1 MPKALVIVE
10 SPAKAKTIEKFLG
23 KNHYV
28 VKASVGHI
36 RDLPKS
42 RLGVDIDNNF
52 EPEYINIRGKG
63 PVIKDLK
70 KEAKKASKI
79 YLATDPDREGEAIS
93 WHLSYILDIDPE
105 SQCRIEFNEITK
117 DTIKKAI
124 KKPRQIN
131 IDLVDAQ
138 QARRVLDRLLGYQIS
153 PILWQKIR
161 RGLSAGRVQSV
172 TTKLVCDRETEIEN
186 FVPVEYWSLD
196 LISEVDGCP
205 VEFSFYGI
213 DGKKLDLNSEDQ
225 VNEIID
231 KIKGSSL
238 LVKKIDT
245 RTRKRAAVKPFTT
258 SVLQQEAVNRLGFTT
273 RKTMKIAQELYEG
286 VNVKGEGS
294 LGLISYIRT
303 DSQRLS
309 EEAKSSAKDFILN
322 SYGQKYHSET
332 KDKKSKSKT
341 NSQDAHEAIR
351 PTSVYRHPEEIK
363 ASLSNDQYKL
373 YNLIWKRFVASQMA
387 DALYESMS
395 IEAEIGQYTFKA
407 SGSKQV
413 FDGFTRVYDYYD
425 REDKILPEIKL
436 NDKLGLKEIDPE
448 QHFTQPP
455 ARYTEASLV
464 KTLEEL
470 GIGRPSTYA
479 PTIGTIL
486 TREYVEK
493 EGPAIK
499 PTELGKIV
507 TEILEENFEMLTD
520 VDYTAQMESRLDK
533 IEDGLE
539 NWKDVVSESY
549 APLASSIKEAI
560 ENIEKINMDIETN
573 EVCEVCGS
581 NMVIKHGRFGKFMAC
596 KNYPE
601 CKNTKPIVDKVGVK
615 CPKCGDGDIIIRKS
629 KRGRVFYGCSNYPD
643 CDFVEW
649 NKPTGQVCPDCGSHM
664 VEKVTKKESRSICSN
679 KDCISNQKPKKGKE
693 K

>member
-63 PVIKDLK
+63 PIIKDLK

-93 WHLSYILDIDPE
+93 WHLSYLLEIDPE

-124 KKPRQIN
+124 KKPRSIN

-196 LISEVDGCP
+196 LVSEVAGCP
-205 VEFSFYGI
+205 VDFSFYGI
-213 DGKKLDLNSEDQ
+213 DGKKLDLN
-225 VNEIID
+225 NEIIEN
-231 KIKGSSL
+231 IKGSKI
-238 LVKKIDT
+238 LVKNIDT
-245 RTRKRAAVKPFTT
+245 KTRKRATVKPFTT

-273 RKTMKIAQELYEG
+273 RKTMKVAQELYEG
-286 VNVKGEGS
+286 VSIKGEGS
-294 LGLISYIRT
+294 VGLISYIRT

-309 EEAKSSAKDFILN
+309 EEAKSSAKDFILS
-322 SYGQKYHSET
+322 SYGQKYHSAS

-363 ASLSNDQYKL
+363 ASLSTDQYKL
-373 YNLIWKRFVASQMA
+373 YNLIWKRFVASQMS

-395 IEAEIGQYTFKA
+395 IEATIGQYTFKA

-413 FDGFTRVYDYYD
+413 FDGFTKVYDYYD

-436 NDKLGLKEIDPE
+436 NDKLPVKEVDPK

-455 ARYTEASLV
+455 PRYTEASLV

-486 TREYVEK
+486 TRGYVEK

-507 TEILEENFEMLTD
+507 TDILEENFEMLTD

-533 IEDGLE
+533 IEEGLE
-539 NWKDVVSESY
+539 DWKNVVSESY

-560 ENIEKINMDIETN
+560 ENIEKINMDEETD
-573 EVCEVCGS
+573 EICELCGS

-615 CPKCGDGDIIIRKS
+615 CPKCGDGDIILRKS
-629 KRGRVFYGCSNYPD
+629 KRGRVFYGCSNFPD

-649 NKPTGQVCPDCGSHM
+649 NKPTGQVCPECGSHM
-664 VEKVTKKESRSICSN
+664 VEKVTKKESKSICSN
-679 KDCISNQKPKKGKE
+679 KDCITNKKE
-693 K
+693 KKAKTK

>member
-23 KNHYV
+23 KNHDV

-70 KEAKKASKI
+70 KEAKKATKV

-93 WHLSYILDIDPE
+93 WHLSYILGIDPK

-172 TTKLVCDRETEIEN
+172 TTKLVCAREKEIEA

-205 VEFSFYGI
+205 VEFSFYGL
-213 DGKKLDLNSEDQ
+213 DGQKLDLENEDQ
-225 VNEIID
+225 VNDIIE
-231 KIKGSSL
+231 KIKASSIL
-238 LVKKIDT
+238 IKKIDT
-245 RTRKRAAVKPFTT
+245 RTRKRTTVKPFTT
-258 SVLQQEAVNRLGFTT
+258 SMLQQEAVNRLGFTT

-286 VNVKGEGS
+286 VDIKGEGTV
-294 LGLISYIRT
+294 GLISYIRT

-309 EEAKSSAKDFILN
+309 EEAKLSAKDFILD
-322 SYGQKYHSET
+322 SYGQKYHSES
-332 KDKKSKSKT
+332 KEKKAKGKS

-351 PTSVYRHPEEIK
+351 PTSVYRHPDDIK
-363 ASLSNDQYKL
+363 ESLSKDQYKL
-373 YNLIWKRFVASQMA
+373 YNLIWRRFVASQMS
-387 DALYESMS
+387 DALYENLS
-395 IEAEIGQYTFKA
+395 IEAQIDQYIFKA
-407 SGSKQV
+407 SGSKQI
-413 FDGFTRVYDYYD
+413 FDGFTKVYNFYE
-425 REDKILPEIKL
+425 REDKILPEIQVG
-436 NDKLGLKEIDPE
+436 DRFDVKEIDPQ

-486 TREYVEK
+486 NRGYVEK
-493 EGPAIK
+493 EGASIK
-499 PTELGKIV
+499 PTELGNIV
-507 TEILEENFEMLTD
+507 TDILEENFEMLTD
-520 VDYTAQMESRLDK
+520 VDYTAQMESRLDQ
-533 IEDGLE
+533 IEEGSED
-539 NWKDVVSESY
+539 WKHVVSESY

-560 ENIEKINMDIETN
+560 ENIEKINMDIETD
-573 EVCEVCGS
+573 EICELCGS

-601 CKNTKPIVDKVGVK
+601 CKNTKPIVEKIGVK
-615 CPKCGDGDIIIRKS
+615 CPKCGDGDIIVRKS

-649 NKPTGQVCPDCGSHM
+649 KKPNGEVCPECGSYM
-664 VEKVTKKESRSICSN
+664 VEKVTKKESKSVCSN
-679 KDCISNQKPKKGKE
+679 KDCITNQKAKSK
-693 K
+693 

>member
-196 LISEVDGCP
+196 LVSEVDGCP

-225 VNEIID
+225 VNEIIN

-332 KDKKSKSKT
+332 KDKKAKPKT

-395 IEAEIGQYTFKA
+395 I
-407 SGSKQV
+407 
-413 FDGFTRVYDYYD
+413 
-425 REDKILPEIKL
+425 
-436 NDKLGLKEIDPE
+436 
-448 QHFTQPP
+448 
-455 ARYTEASLV
+455 
-464 KTLEEL
+464 
-470 GIGRPSTYA
+470 
-479 PTIGTIL
+479 
-486 TREYVEK
+486 
-493 EGPAIK
+493 
-499 PTELGKIV
+499 
-507 TEILEENFEMLTD
+507 
-520 VDYTAQMESRLDK
+520 
-533 IEDGLE
+533 
-539 NWKDVVSESY
+539 
-549 APLASSIKEAI
+549 
-560 ENIEKINMDIETN
+560 
-573 EVCEVCGS
+573 
-581 NMVIKHGRFGKFMAC
+581 
-596 KNYPE
+596 
-601 CKNTKPIVDKVGVK
+601 
-615 CPKCGDGDIIIRKS
+615 
-629 KRGRVFYGCSNYPD
+629 
-643 CDFVEW
+643 
-649 NKPTGQVCPDCGSHM
+649 
-664 VEKVTKKESRSICSN
+664 
-679 KDCISNQKPKKGKE
+679 
-693 K
+693 

>member
-70 KEAKKASKI
+70 KEAKKATKV

-93 WHLSYILDIDPE
+93 WHLSYILGIDPK

-172 TTKLVCDRETEIEN
+172 TTKLVCAREKEIEA

-205 VEFSFYGI
+205 VEFSFYGL
-213 DGKKLDLNSEDQ
+213 DGQKLDLENEDQ
-225 VNEIID
+225 VNDIIE
-231 KIKGSSL
+231 KIKGSSIL
-238 LVKKIDT
+238 IKKIDT
-245 RTRKRAAVKPFTT
+245 RTRKRTTVKPFTT
-258 SVLQQEAVNRLGFTT
+258 SMLQQEAVNRLGFTT

-286 VNVKGEGS
+286 VDIKGEGTV
-294 LGLISYIRT
+294 GLISYIRT

-309 EEAKSSAKDFILN
+309 EEAKLSAKDFILD
-322 SYGQKYHSET
+322 SYGQKYHSES
-332 KDKKSKSKT
+332 KEKKAKGKS

-351 PTSVYRHPEEIK
+351 PTSVYRHPDDIK
-363 ASLSNDQYKL
+363 ESLSKDQYKL
-373 YNLIWKRFVASQMA
+373 YNLIWRRFVASQMS
-387 DALYESMS
+387 DALYENLS
-395 IEAEIGQYTFKA
+395 IEAQIDQYIFKA
-407 SGSKQV
+407 SGSKQI
-413 FDGFTRVYDYYD
+413 FDGFTKVYNFYE
-425 REDKILPEIKL
+425 REDKILPEIQVG
-436 NDKLGLKEIDPE
+436 DRFDVKEIDPQ

-486 TREYVEK
+486 NRGYVEK
-493 EGPAIK
+493 EGASIK
-499 PTELGKIV
+499 PTELGNIV
-507 TEILEENFEMLTD
+507 TDILEENFEMLTD
-520 VDYTAQMESRLDK
+520 VDYTAQMESRLDQ
-533 IEDGLE
+533 IEEGSED
-539 NWKDVVSESY
+539 WKHVVSESY

-560 ENIEKINMDIETN
+560 ENIEKINMDIETD
-573 EVCEVCGS
+573 EICELCGS

-601 CKNTKPIVDKVGVK
+601 CKNTKPIVEKIGVK
-615 CPKCGDGDIIIRKS
+615 CPKCGDGDIIVRKS

-649 NKPTGQVCPDCGSHM
+649 KKPNGEVCPECGSYM
-664 VEKVTKKESRSICSN
+664 VEKVTKKESKSVCSN
-679 KDCISNQKPKKGKE
+679 KDCITNQKAKSK
-693 K
+693 

>member
-70 KEAKKASKI
+70 KEAKKATKV

-93 WHLSYILDIDPE
+93 WHLSYILGIDPE

-172 TTKLVCDRETEIEN
+172 TTKLVCAREKEIEA

-205 VEFSFYGI
+205 VEFSFYGL
-213 DGKKLDLNSEDQ
+213 DGQKLDLENEDQ
-225 VNEIID
+225 VNDIIE
-231 KIKGSSL
+231 KIKGSSIL
-238 LVKKIDT
+238 IKKIDT
-245 RTRKRAAVKPFTT
+245 RTRKRTTVKPFNT
-258 SVLQQEAVNRLGFTT
+258 SMLQQEAVNRLGFTT

-286 VNVKGEGS
+286 VDIKGEGTV
-294 LGLISYIRT
+294 GLISYIRT

-309 EEAKSSAKDFILN
+309 EEAKLSAKDFILD
-322 SYGQKYHSET
+322 SYGQKYHSES
-332 KDKKSKSKT
+332 KEKKAKGKS

-351 PTSVYRHPEEIK
+351 PTSVYRHPDDIK
-363 ASLSNDQYKL
+363 ESLSKDQYKL
-373 YNLIWKRFVASQMA
+373 YNLIWRRFVASQMS
-387 DALYESMS
+387 DALYENLS
-395 IEAEIGQYTFKA
+395 IEAQIDQYIFKA
-407 SGSKQV
+407 SGSKQI
-413 FDGFTRVYDYYD
+413 FDGFTKVYNFYE
-425 REDKILPEIKL
+425 REDKILPEIQVG
-436 NDKLGLKEIDPE
+436 DRFDVKEIDPQ

-486 TREYVEK
+486 NRGYVEK
-493 EGPAIK
+493 EGASIK
-499 PTELGKIV
+499 PTELGNIV
-507 TEILEENFEMLTD
+507 TDILEENFEMLTD
-520 VDYTAQMESRLDK
+520 VDYTAQMESRLDQ
-533 IEDGLE
+533 IEEGSED
-539 NWKDVVSESY
+539 WKHVVSESY

-560 ENIEKINMDIETN
+560 ENIEKINMDIETD
-573 EVCEVCGS
+573 EICELCGS

-601 CKNTKPIVDKVGVK
+601 CKNTKPIVEKIGVK
-615 CPKCGDGDIIIRKS
+615 CPKCGDGDIIVRKS

-649 NKPTGQVCPDCGSHM
+649 KKPNGEVCPECGSYM
-664 VEKVTKKESRSICSN
+664 VEKVTKKESKSVCSN
-679 KDCISNQKPKKGKE
+679 KDCITNQKAKSK
-693 K
+693 

>member
-52 EPEYINIRGKG
+52 EPEYINIRG

-205 VEFSFYGI
+205 VEFSFYG
-213 DGKKLDLNSEDQ
+213 KKLDLNNEDQ

-363 ASLSNDQYKL
+363 ASLSNDQYRL

-493 EGPAIK
+493 VGPAIK

-560 ENIEKINMDIETN
+560 ENIEKINMDIETD

-679 KDCISNQKPKKGKE
+679 KDCISNQKPKKGKD

>member
-1 MPKALVIVE
+1 MEVLFVIVE

-63 PVIKDLK
+63 PIIKDLK

-93 WHLSYILDIDPE
+93 WHLSYLLEIDPE

-124 KKPRQIN
+124 KKPRSIN

-196 LISEVDGCP
+196 LVSEVAGCP
-205 VEFSFYGI
+205 VDFSFYGI
-213 DGKKLDLNSEDQ
+213 DGKKLDLNNEDQ
-225 VNEIID
+225 VNEIIENIKES
-231 KIKGSSL
+231 KI
-238 LVKKIDT
+238 LVKNIDT
-245 RTRKRAAVKPFTT
+245 KTRKRATVKPFTT

-273 RKTMKIAQELYEG
+273 RKTMKVAQELYEG
-286 VNVKGEGS
+286 VSIKGEGS
-294 LGLISYIRT
+294 VGLISYIRT

-309 EEAKSSAKDFILN
+309 EEAKSSAKDFILS
-322 SYGQKYHSET
+322 SYGQKYHSAS

-363 ASLSNDQYKL
+363 ASLSNDQYRL
-373 YNLIWKRFVASQMA
+373 YNLIWKRFVASQMS

-395 IEAEIGQYTFKA
+395 IEATIGQYTFKA

-413 FDGFTRVYDYYD
+413 FDGFTKVYDYYD

-436 NDKLGLKEIDPE
+436 NDKLPVKEVDPK

-455 ARYTEASLV
+455 PR
-464 KTLEEL
+464 
-470 GIGRPSTYA
+470 
-479 PTIGTIL
+479 
-486 TREYVEK
+486 
-493 EGPAIK
+493 
-499 PTELGKIV
+499 GK
-507 TEILEENFEMLTD
+507 
-520 VDYTAQMESRLDK
+520 S
-533 IEDGLE
+533 
-539 NWKDVVSESY
+539 
-549 APLASSIKEAI
+549 
-560 ENIEKINMDIETN
+560 
-573 EVCEVCGS
+573 
-581 NMVIKHGRFGKFMAC
+581 GKNA
-596 KNYPE
+596 
-601 CKNTKPIVDKVGVK
+601 
-615 CPKCGDGDIIIRKS
+615 
-629 KRGRVFYGCSNYPD
+629 
-643 CDFVEW
+643 
-649 NKPTGQVCPDCGSHM
+649 
-664 VEKVTKKESRSICSN
+664 
-679 KDCISNQKPKKGKE
+679 
-693 K
+693 

>member
-63 PVIKDLK
+63 PIIKDLK

-93 WHLSYILDIDPE
+93 WHLSYLLEIDPE

-124 KKPRQIN
+124 KKPRSIN

-196 LISEVDGCP
+196 LVSEVAGCP
-205 VEFSFYGI
+205 VDFSFYGI
-213 DGKKLDLNSEDQ
+213 DGKKLDLNNEDQ
-225 VNEIID
+225 VNEIIENIKES
-231 KIKGSSL
+231 KI
-238 LVKKIDT
+238 LVKNIDT
-245 RTRKRAAVKPFTT
+245 KTRKRATVKPFTT

-273 RKTMKIAQELYEG
+273 RKTMKVAQELYEG
-286 VNVKGEGS
+286 VNIKGEGS
-294 LGLISYIRT
+294 VGLISYIRT

-309 EEAKSSAKDFILN
+309 EEAKSSAKDFILS
-322 SYGQKYHSET
+322 SYGQKYHSAS

-363 ASLSNDQYKL
+363 ASLSTDQYKL
-373 YNLIWKRFVASQMA
+373 YNLIWKRFVASQMS
-387 DALYESMS
+387 DALYKSMS
-395 IEAEIGQYTFKA
+395 IEATIGQYTFKA

-413 FDGFTRVYDYYD
+413 FDGFTKVYDYYD

-436 NDKLGLKEIDPE
+436 NDKLPVKEVDPK

-455 ARYTEASLV
+455 PRYTEASLV

-486 TREYVEK
+486 TRGYVEK

-507 TEILEENFEMLTD
+507 TDILEENFEMLTD

-533 IEDGLE
+533 IEEGLE
-539 NWKDVVSESY
+539 DWKNVVSESY

-560 ENIEKINMDIETN
+560 ENIEKINMDEETD
-573 EVCEVCGS
+573 EICELCGS
-581 NMVIKHGRFGKFMAC
+581 KMVIKHGRFGKFMAC

-615 CPKCGDGDIIIRKS
+615 CPKCGDGDIILRKS
-629 KRGRVFYGCSNYPD
+629 KRGRVFYGCSNFPD

-649 NKPTGQVCPDCGSHM
+649 NKPTGQVCPECGSHM
-664 VEKVTKKESRSICSN
+664 VEKVTKKESKSICSN
-679 KDCISNQKPKKGKE
+679 KDCISNKKE
-693 K
+693 KKAKTK

>member
-70 KEAKKASKI
+70 KEAKKATKV

-93 WHLSYILDIDPE
+93 WHLSYILGIDPK

-172 TTKLVCDRETEIEN
+172 TTKLVCAREKEIEA

-205 VEFSFYGI
+205 VEFSFYGL
-213 DGKKLDLNSEDQ
+213 DGQKLDLENEDQ
-225 VNEIID
+225 VNDIIE
-231 KIKGSSL
+231 KIKASSIL
-238 LVKKIDT
+238 IKKIDT
-245 RTRKRAAVKPFTT
+245 RTRKRTTVKPFTT
-258 SVLQQEAVNRLGFTT
+258 SMLQQEAVNRLGFTT

-286 VNVKGEGS
+286 VDIKGEGTV
-294 LGLISYIRT
+294 GLISYIRT

-309 EEAKSSAKDFILN
+309 EEAKLSAKDFILD
-322 SYGQKYHSET
+322 SYGQKYHSES
-332 KDKKSKSKT
+332 KEKKAKGKS

-351 PTSVYRHPEEIK
+351 PTSVYRHPDDIK
-363 ASLSNDQYKL
+363 ESLSKDQYKL
-373 YNLIWKRFVASQMA
+373 YNLIWRRFVASQMS
-387 DALYESMS
+387 DALYENLS
-395 IEAEIGQYTFKA
+395 IEAQIDQYIFKA
-407 SGSKQV
+407 SGSKQI
-413 FDGFTRVYDYYD
+413 FDGFTKVYNFYE
-425 REDKILPEIKL
+425 REDKILPEIQVG
-436 NDKLGLKEIDPE
+436 DRFDVKEIDPQ

-486 TREYVEK
+486 NRGYVEK
-493 EGPAIK
+493 EGASIK
-499 PTELGKIV
+499 PTELGNIV
-507 TEILEENFEMLTD
+507 TDILEENFEMLTD
-520 VDYTAQMESRLDK
+520 VDYTAQMESRLDQ
-533 IEDGLE
+533 IEEGSED
-539 NWKDVVSESY
+539 WKHVVSESY

-560 ENIEKINMDIETN
+560 ENIEKINMDIETD
-573 EVCEVCGS
+573 EICELCGS

-601 CKNTKPIVDKVGVK
+601 CKNTKPIVEKIGVK
-615 CPKCGDGDIIIRKS
+615 CPKCGDGDIIVRKS

-649 NKPTGQVCPDCGSHM
+649 KKPNGEVCPECGSYM
-664 VEKVTKKESRSICSN
+664 VEKVTKKESKSVCSN
-679 KDCISNQKPKKGKE
+679 KDCITNQKAKSK
-693 K
+693 

>member
-205 VEFSFYGI
+205 VKFSFYGI

-245 RTRKRAAVKPFTT
+245 RTRKRVAVKPFTT

-303 DSQRLS
+303 DSQR
-309 EEAKSSAKDFILN
+309 F
-322 SYGQKYHSET
+322 
-332 KDKKSKSKT
+332 
-341 NSQDAHEAIR
+341 
-351 PTSVYRHPEEIK
+351 
-363 ASLSNDQYKL
+363 
-373 YNLIWKRFVASQMA
+373 
-387 DALYESMS
+387 
-395 IEAEIGQYTFKA
+395 
-407 SGSKQV
+407 
-413 FDGFTRVYDYYD
+413 
-425 REDKILPEIKL
+425 
-436 NDKLGLKEIDPE
+436 
-448 QHFTQPP
+448 
-455 ARYTEASLV
+455 
-464 KTLEEL
+464 
-470 GIGRPSTYA
+470 
-479 PTIGTIL
+479 
-486 TREYVEK
+486 
-493 EGPAIK
+493 
-499 PTELGKIV
+499 
-507 TEILEENFEMLTD
+507 
-520 VDYTAQMESRLDK
+520 
-533 IEDGLE
+533 
-539 NWKDVVSESY
+539 
-549 APLASSIKEAI
+549 
-560 ENIEKINMDIETN
+560 
-573 EVCEVCGS
+573 
-581 NMVIKHGRFGKFMAC
+581 
-596 KNYPE
+596 
-601 CKNTKPIVDKVGVK
+601 
-615 CPKCGDGDIIIRKS
+615 
-629 KRGRVFYGCSNYPD
+629 
-643 CDFVEW
+643 
-649 NKPTGQVCPDCGSHM
+649 
-664 VEKVTKKESRSICSN
+664 
-679 KDCISNQKPKKGKE
+679 
-693 K
+693 

>member
-63 PVIKDLK
+63 PIIKDLK

-93 WHLSYILDIDPE
+93 WHLSLLEIDPE

-124 KKPRQIN
+124 KKPRSIN

-196 LISEVDGCP
+196 LVSEVAGCP
-205 VEFSFYGI
+205 VDFSFYGI
-213 DGKKLDLNSEDQ
+213 DGKKLDLDNEDQ
-225 VNEIID
+225 VNEIIEN
-231 KIKGSSL
+231 IKGSKI
-238 LVKKIDT
+238 LVKNIDT
-245 RTRKRAAVKPFTT
+245 KTRKRATVKPFTT

-273 RKTMKIAQELYEG
+273 RKTMKVAQELYEG
-286 VNVKGEGS
+286 VNIKGEGS
-294 LGLISYIRT
+294 VGLISYIRT

-322 SYGQKYHSET
+322 SYGQKYHSAS

-363 ASLSNDQYKL
+363 ASLSTDQYKL
-373 YNLIWKRFVASQMA
+373 YNLIWKRFVASQMS

-395 IEAEIGQYTFKA
+395 IEATIGQYTFKA

-413 FDGFTRVYDYYD
+413 FDGFTKVYDYYD

-436 NDKLGLKEIDPE
+436 NDKLPVKEVNPK

-455 ARYTEASLV
+455 PRYTEASLV

-486 TREYVEK
+486 TRGYVEK

-507 TEILEENFEMLTD
+507 TDILEENFEMLTD

-533 IEDGLE
+533 IEEGLE
-539 NWKDVVSESY
+539 DWKNVVSESY

-560 ENIEKINMDIETN
+560 ENIEKINMDEETD
-573 EVCEVCGS
+573 EICELCGS
-581 NMVIKHGRFGKFMAC
+581 NMVIKHGRFGKFLAC

-615 CPKCGDGDIIIRKS
+615 CPKCGDGDIILRKS
-629 KRGRVFYGCSNYPD
+629 KRGRVFYGCSNFPD

-649 NKPTGQVCPDCGSHM
+649 NKPTGQVCPECGSHM
-664 VEKVTKKESRSICSN
+664 VEKVTKKESKSICSN
-679 KDCISNQKPKKGKE
+679 KDCITNKKE
-693 K
+693 KKAKTK

>member
-63 PVIKDLK
+63 PIIKDLK

-93 WHLSYILDIDPE
+93 WHLSYLLEIDPE

-124 KKPRQIN
+124 KKPRSIN
-131 IDLVDAQ
+131 INLVDAQ

-196 LISEVDGCP
+196 LVSEVAGCP
-205 VEFSFYGI
+205 VDFSFYGI
-213 DGKKLDLNSEDQ
+213 DGKKLDLNNEDQ
-225 VNEIID
+225 VNEIIEN
-231 KIKGSSL
+231 IKGSKI
-238 LVKKIDT
+238 LVKNIDT
-245 RTRKRAAVKPFTT
+245 KTRKRATVKPFTT

-273 RKTMKIAQELYEG
+273 RKTMKVAQELYEG
-286 VNVKGEGS
+286 VNIKGEGS
-294 LGLISYIRT
+294 VGLISYIRT

-322 SYGQKYHSET
+322 SYGQKYHST
-332 KDKKSKSKT
+332 SKDKKSKSKT
-341 NSQDAHEAIR
+341 
-351 PTSVYRHPEEIK
+351 T
-363 ASLSNDQYKL
+363 
-373 YNLIWKRFVASQMA
+373 
-387 DALYESMS
+387 
-395 IEAEIGQYTFKA
+395 IGQYTFKA

-413 FDGFTRVYDYYD
+413 FDGFTKVYDYYD

-436 NDKLGLKEIDPE
+436 NDKLPVKEVDPK

-455 ARYTEASLV
+455 PRYTEASLV

-486 TREYVEK
+486 TRGYVEK

-507 TEILEENFEMLTD
+507 TDILEENFEMLTD

-533 IEDGLE
+533 IEEGLE
-539 NWKDVVSESY
+539 DWKNVVSESY

-560 ENIEKINMDIETN
+560 ENIEKINMDEETD
-573 EVCEVCGS
+573 EICELCGS

-615 CPKCGDGDIIIRKS
+615 CPKCGDGDIILRKS
-629 KRGRVFYGCSNYPD
+629 KRGRVFYGCSNFPD

-649 NKPTGQVCPDCGSHM
+649 NKPTGQVCPECGSHM
-664 VEKVTKKESRSICSN
+664 VEKVTKKESKSICSN
-679 KDCISNQKPKKGKE
+679 KDCPTNKKPKKE
-693 K
+693 KSK

>member
-63 PVIKDLK
+63 PIIKDLK

-93 WHLSYILDIDPE
+93 WHLSYLLEIDPE

-124 KKPRQIN
+124 KKPRSIN

-196 LISEVDGCP
+196 LVSEVAGCP
-205 VEFSFYGI
+205 VDFSFYGI
-213 DGKKLDLNSEDQ
+213 DGKKLDLDNEDQ
-225 VNEIID
+225 VNEIIENINGS
-231 KIKGSSL
+231 KI
-238 LVKKIDT
+238 LVKNIDT
-245 RTRKRAAVKPFTT
+245 KTRKRATVKPFTT

-273 RKTMKIAQELYEG
+273 RKTMKVAQELYEG
-286 VNVKGEGS
+286 VNIKGEGS
-294 LGLISYIRT
+294 VGLISYIRT

-322 SYGQKYHSET
+322 SYGQKYHSAS

-363 ASLSNDQYKL
+363 ASLSTDQYKL
-373 YNLIWKRFVASQMA
+373 YNLIWKRFVASQMS

-395 IEAEIGQYTFKA
+395 IEATIGQYTFKA

-413 FDGFTRVYDYYD
+413 FDGFTKVYDYYD
-425 REDKILPEIKL
+425 REDKILPEIML
-436 NDKLGLKEIDPE
+436 NDKLPVKEVDPK

-455 ARYTEASLV
+455 PRYTEASLV

-486 TREYVEK
+486 TRGYVEK

-507 TEILEENFEMLTD
+507 TDILEENFEMLTD

-533 IEDGLE
+533 IEEGLE
-539 NWKDVVSESY
+539 DWKNVVSESY

-560 ENIEKINMDIETN
+560 ENIEKINMDEETD
-573 EVCEVCGS
+573 EICELCGS

-615 CPKCGDGDIIIRKS
+615 CPKCGDGDIILRKS
-629 KRGRVFYGCSNYPD
+629 KRGRVFYGCSNFPD

-649 NKPTGQVCPDCGSHM
+649 NKPTGQVCPECGSHM
-664 VEKVTKKESRSICSN
+664 VEKVTKKESKSICSN
-679 KDCISNQKPKKGKE
+679 KDCITNKKE
-693 K
+693 KKAKTK

>member
-70 KEAKKASKI
+70 KEAKKATKV

-93 WHLSYILDIDPE
+93 WHLSYILGIDPE

-172 TTKLVCDRETEIEN
+172 TTKLVCAREKEIEA

-205 VEFSFYGI
+205 VEFSFYGL
-213 DGKKLDLNSEDQ
+213 DGQKLDLENEDQ
-225 VNEIID
+225 VNDIIE
-231 KIKGSSL
+231 KIKGSSIL
-238 LVKKIDT
+238 IKKIDT
-245 RTRKRAAVKPFTT
+245 RTRKRTTVKPFTT
-258 SVLQQEAVNRLGFTT
+258 SMLQQEAVNRLGFTT

-286 VNVKGEGS
+286 VDIKGEGTV
-294 LGLISYIRT
+294 GLISYIRT

-309 EEAKSSAKDFILN
+309 EEAKLSAKDFILD
-322 SYGQKYHSET
+322 SYGQKYHSES
-332 KDKKSKSKT
+332 KEKKAKGKS

-351 PTSVYRHPEEIK
+351 PTSVYRHPDDIK
-363 ASLSNDQYKL
+363 ESLSKDQYKL
-373 YNLIWKRFVASQMA
+373 YNLIWRRFVASQMS
-387 DALYESMS
+387 DALYENLS
-395 IEAEIGQYTFKA
+395 IEAQIDQYIFKA
-407 SGSKQV
+407 SGSKQI
-413 FDGFTRVYDYYD
+413 FDGFTKVYNFYE
-425 REDKILPEIKL
+425 REDKILPEIQVG
-436 NDKLGLKEIDPE
+436 DRFDVKEIDPQ

-486 TREYVEK
+486 NRGYVEK
-493 EGPAIK
+493 EGASIK
-499 PTELGKIV
+499 PTELGNIV
-507 TEILEENFEMLTD
+507 TDILEENFEMLTD
-520 VDYTAQMESRLDK
+520 VDYTAQMESRLDQ
-533 IEDGLE
+533 IEEGSED
-539 NWKDVVSESY
+539 WKHVVSESY

-560 ENIEKINMDIETN
+560 ENIEKINMDIETD
-573 EVCEVCGS
+573 EICELCGS

-601 CKNTKPIVDKVGVK
+601 CKNTKPIVEKIGVK
-615 CPKCGDGDIIIRKS
+615 CPKCGDGDIIVRKS

-649 NKPTGQVCPDCGSHM
+649 KKPNGEVCPECGSYM
-664 VEKVTKKESRSICSN
+664 VEKVTKKESKSVCSN
-679 KDCISNQKPKKGKE
+679 KDCITNQKAKSK
-693 K
+693 

>member
-70 KEAKKASKI
+70 KEAKKATKV

-93 WHLSYILDIDPE
+93 WHLSYILGIDLK

-172 TTKLVCDRETEIEN
+172 TTKLVCAREKEIEA

-205 VEFSFYGI
+205 VEFSFYGL
-213 DGKKLDLNSEDQ
+213 DGQKLDLENEDQ
-225 VNEIID
+225 VNDIIE
-231 KIKGSSL
+231 KIKGSSIL
-238 LVKKIDT
+238 IKKIDT
-245 RTRKRAAVKPFTT
+245 RTRKRTTVKPFTT
-258 SVLQQEAVNRLGFTT
+258 SMLQQEAVNRLGFTT
-273 RKTMKIAQELYEG
+273 RKTMNIAQELYEG
-286 VNVKGEGS
+286 VDIKGEGTV
-294 LGLISYIRT
+294 GLISYIRT

-309 EEAKSSAKDFILN
+309 EEAKLSAKDFILD
-322 SYGQKYHSET
+322 SYGQKYHSES
-332 KDKKSKSKT
+332 KEKKAKGKS

-351 PTSVYRHPEEIK
+351 PTSVYRHPDDIK
-363 ASLSNDQYKL
+363 ESLSKDQYKL
-373 YNLIWKRFVASQMA
+373 YNLIWRRFVASQMS
-387 DALYESMS
+387 DALYENLS
-395 IEAEIGQYTFKA
+395 IEAQIDQYIFKA
-407 SGSKQV
+407 SGSKQI
-413 FDGFTRVYDYYD
+413 FDGFTKVYNFYE
-425 REDKILPEIKL
+425 REDKILPEIQVG
-436 NDKLGLKEIDPE
+436 DRFDVKEIDPQ

-486 TREYVEK
+486 NRGYVEK
-493 EGPAIK
+493 EGASIK
-499 PTELGKIV
+499 PTELGNIV
-507 TEILEENFEMLTD
+507 TDILEENFEMLTD
-520 VDYTAQMESRLDK
+520 VDYTAQMESRLDQ
-533 IEDGLE
+533 IEEGSED
-539 NWKDVVSESY
+539 WKHVVSESY

-560 ENIEKINMDIETN
+560 ENIEKINMDIETD
-573 EVCEVCGS
+573 EICELCGS

-601 CKNTKPIVDKVGVK
+601 CKNTKPIVEKIGVK
-615 CPKCGDGDIIIRKS
+615 CPKCGDGDIIVRKS

-649 NKPTGQVCPDCGSHM
+649 KKPNGEVCPECGSYM
-664 VEKVTKKESRSICSN
+664 VEKVTKKESKSVCSN
-679 KDCISNQKPKKGKE
+679 KDCITNQKAKSK
-693 K
+693 